1 MPKKFSLTVEG
12 MHCAACAEAVS
23 RALKSVK
30 GVKSATVNFATE
42 RALVEI
48 DDTKDFRDLVTAVEN
63 AGYKLATQTLKIS
76 VDKPLS
82 DRDAQTL
89 KTIAGVIAVETITN
103 VQFPASVISIR
114 YLDGVVSRY
123 QLLEHLK
130 SLGFQTKPID
140 EKPEKQPQDEAKAA
154 WTRGWIGLGFSLV
167 IMLLTMHPTLVHQ
180 AWARWFS
187 FVLATLV
194 MAWVGTPF
202 FRRAFAA
209 ALQRTATMDTLVSIG
224 ALSAYGYSV
233 WVLLTW
239 NLTVGHERHLYFDS
253 AAFILSAI
261 SLGKGLEAKARAIAT
276 SSLRRLVSLLP
287 LKATV
292 IRNGLEQN
300 LPSDA
305 IQVGDIVLVR
315 TGERVPVDGI
325 VISGKGSVDESLLT
339 GESEPVDK
347 SEGDEVLGGS
357 LCVDGFL
364 QVEAL
369 RVGESTFIAQMARL
383 MDEAQATK
391 PKMQRLADKVA
402 GVFVPIVLLLAAAT
416 FISWIAL
423 TGDLTKAFVTAVSV
437 TVIACPCAMGLATPT
452 AIAVALG
459 RLAQMGILVR
469 NAEAMEKAPNITAVV
484 LDKTGTVT
492 RGQMKVVAVW
502 VENGEHKVQE
512 EHKVQDE
519 NELLMLA
526 ASAEQGSLHPI
537 AQAILQAAKERNL
550 TLLQPSEIR
559 TEVGIGVFAK
569 FDEQGNVPEKFA
581 GTKIFVGKIEVNE
594 LTNDNS
600 PLQEWVENG
609 WSVVGVWFNEKLV
622 GGIALTDEL
631 RSDAVNAVH
640 ELKAASVKVYLATGD
655 KPQVA
660 IRVGEQLDS
669 DGVLALATPQRK
681 AQLIR
686 ELQKDGERVLMV
698 GDGINDAVAL
708 SQADI
713 GVAIA
718 SGVDLTAQA
727 ADALMV
733 TERLTVLPEFLSLA
747 KRTKQIMVQNLFWAF
762 AYNMAALPL
771 AAAGKL
777 NPMVAAIA
785 MALSSVT
792 VVGNALRLRWESKNR
807 SAQISEPLLKTR
819 E

>member
-1 MPKKFSLTVEG
+1 MPKRFSLTVEG
-12 MHCAACAEAVS
+12 MHCAACAETVS

-30 GVKSATVNFATE
+30 GVKDATVNFATE

-48 DDTKDFRDLVTAVEN
+48 DDNTDFHHLVTAVEK

-82 DRDAQTL
+82 DGDERTL
-89 KTIAGVIAVETITN
+89 KTIAGVIAVETTTN
-103 VQFPASVISIR
+103 VQFPTPIISIR
-114 YLDGVVSRY
+114 YLDGVVSRH
-123 QLLEHLK
+123 QLLENLK
-130 SLGFQTKPID
+130 SLGFQAKPID
-140 EKPEKQPQDEAKAA
+140 EKPEKLPQDEAKAA
-154 WTRGWIGLGFSLV
+154 WTRGWGGLGFSFV
-167 IMLLTMHPTLVHQ
+167 IMLLTMHPILVHQ
-180 AWARWFS
+180 AWARWLS
-187 FVLATLV
+187 FLLATLV
-194 MAWVGTPF
+194 MAWVGAPF

-209 ALQRTATMDTLVSIG
+209 ALQRTANMDTLVSIG

-239 NLTVGHERHLYFDS
+239 NLTVGHEHHLYFDS

-276 SSLRRLVSLLP
+276 SSLRKLVSLLP
-287 LKATV
+287 SKATV

-325 VISGKGSVDESLLT
+325 VVAGKGSVDESLLT
-339 GESEPVDK
+339 GESEPIDK

-383 MDEAQATK
+383 IDEAQATK

-402 GVFVPIVLLLAAAT
+402 SVFVPIVLLLAAAT
-416 FISWIAL
+416 FIGWIVL
-423 TGDLTKAFVTAVSV
+423 TGDLTKAFVAAVSV

-459 RLAQMGILVR
+459 RLAQIGILVR
-469 NAEAMEKAPNITAVV
+469 NAEAMEKASNITAVV

-502 VENGEHKVQE
+502 VGNGEN
-512 EHKVQDE
+512 KVQDE

-537 AQAILQAAKERNL
+537 AQAILYAAKERNL

-559 TEVGIGVFAK
+559 TEVGIGVFAR
-569 FDEQGNVPEKFA
+569 FDEQDNVPEKFA
-581 GTKIFVGKIEVNE
+581 GAKIFVGKIEVNE
-594 LTNDNS
+594 LTNDS
-600 PLQEWVENG
+600 PLREWLENG

-622 GGIALTDEL
+622 GGIALADEL

-640 ELKAASVKVYLATGD
+640 ELKAAGVKVYLATGD

-660 IRVGEQLDS
+660 IRVSEQLDC
-669 DGVLALATPQRK
+669 DGVWALATPQRK

-713 GVAIA
+713 GIAIA
-718 SGVDLTAQA
+718 SGADLTAQA

-747 KRTKQIMVQNLFWAF
+747 KRTRQIMVQNLFWAF

-777 NPMVAAIA
+777 NPMVAAVA
-785 MALSSVT
+785 MALSSIT
-792 VVGNALRLRWESKNR
+792 VVGNALRLRWK
-807 SAQISEPLLKTR
+807 AKIS
-819 E
+819 

>member
-1 MPKKFSLTVEG
+1 MPRKFSLTVEG
-12 MHCAACAEAVS
+12 MHCTACAETVS
-23 RALKSVK
+23 RALRSVK

-48 DDTKDFRDLVTAVEN
+48 DDIADFRDLVTAVEN

-82 DRDAQTL
+82 DGDAQTL
-89 KTIAGVIAVETITN
+89 KTIAGVIAVERMTN
-103 VQFPASVISIR
+103 AQFPIPVISVR
-114 YLDGVVSRY
+114 YLDGVVSRH
-123 QLLEHLK
+123 QLLEHLN
-130 SLGFQTKPID
+130 SLGFQAKPMD
-140 EKPEKQPQDEAKAA
+140 EKPEKLTQDEAKAA
-154 WTRGWIGLGFSLV
+154 WTRAWIGLGFSLV
-167 IMLLTMHPTLVHQ
+167 IMLLTMHPKLVHQ

-187 FVLATLV
+187 FLLATFV

-233 WVLLTW
+233 WALLTW
-239 NLTVGHERHLYFDS
+239 NSAVGHGHHLYFDS

-276 SSLRRLVSLLP
+276 SSLRKLVSLLP
-287 LKATV
+287 SKATV
-292 IRNGLEQN
+292 IRNGVEQN
-300 LPSDA
+300 LPLDA

-325 VISGKGSVDESLLT
+325 VVSGKGSVDESLLT

-369 RVGESTFIAQMARL
+369 RVGESTFIAQMAQM

-402 GVFVPIVLLLAAAT
+402 AVFVPIVLLLAAAT
-416 FISWIAL
+416 FIGWIVF
-423 TGDLTKAFVTAVSV
+423 TSDLTKAFVAAVSV

-469 NAEAMEKAPNITAVV
+469 NAEAVEKAPNITAVV

-502 VENGEHKVQE
+502 VENGEQ
-512 EHKVQDE
+512 KVQDE

-526 ASAEQGSLHPI
+526 ASAEQGSLHPV
-537 AQAILQAAKERNL
+537 AHAILQAAKERNL

-559 TEVGIGVFAK
+559 TEVGIGVFAR
-569 FDEQGNVPEKFA
+569 FDKQDDVPEKFA
-581 GTKIFVGKIEVNE
+581 GAKIFVGKVEVNE
-594 LTNDNS
+594 LTDDNS
-600 PLQEWVENG
+600 PLQEWLENG

-631 RSDAVNAVH
+631 RSDAVTAVH
-640 ELKAASVKVYLATGD
+640 ELKAAGVKVYLATGD

-660 IRVGEQLDS
+660 IRVSEQLDS

-733 TERLTVLPEFLSLA
+733 TERLMVLPEFLSLA
-747 KRTKQIMVQNLFWAF
+747 KQAKQIMVQNLFWAF

-777 NPMVAAIA
+777 NPMVAAVA
-785 MALSSVT
+785 MALSSIT
-792 VVGNALRLRWESKNR
+792 VVGNALRLRWKAKVGRDDFSGTFP
-807 SAQISEPLLKTR
+807 PLGL
-819 E
+819 